1 MGSNNRPGFSLV
13 EILLAISIF
22 LLLATIGVVV
32 GADAVR
38 KRTERDA
45 ITKSL
50 ALLRTASALAASR
63 EMEIEAYFDSNS
75 RMFTLRSSSG
85 VLGPQYQV
93 KIPERLNVNP
103 TGVIARFGSNGLLDP
118 PSAVT
123 WTIGNRNVEITEWG
137 DIR

>member
-1 MGSNNRPGFSLV
+1 MGSNSRGFSLV

-22 LLLATIGVVV
+22 LLLASVGAVM

-63 EMEIEAYFDSNS
+63 EMEIEAYFDGNS
-75 RMFTLRSSSG
+75 RMLTLRSPSG
-85 VLGPQYQV
+85 ALGPQYQV
-93 KIPERLNVNP
+93 RIPERLNVSP
-103 TGVIARFGSNGLLDP
+103 TGVIARFSSNGLLDP

-123 WTIGNRNVEITEWG
+123 WTIGDRRIEISEWG

>member
-1 MGSNNRPGFSLV
+1 MDSNNRGFSLV

-22 LLLATIGVVV
+22 FLIATIGAVV
-32 GADAVR
+32 GGDVVR

-75 RMFTLRSSSG
+75 RMFMLRSPDG
-85 VLGPQYQV
+85 ALGPQYQV
-93 KIPERLNVNP
+93 RIPEWLNVNP
-103 TGVIARFGSNGLLDP
+103 TGAIARFGSSGLLDP
-118 PSAVT
+118 PSVAT
-123 WTIGNRNVEITEWG
+123 WTIGGRNVEITEWG
-137 DIR
+137 DVR